1 MSAARHYLAPAFA
14 LALLAAPFLGL
25 PSYWVTLLD
34 YIGIASLVTLGLVLL
49 TGVGGMTSF
58 GQAAFVGFGAYT
70 SAVLTLDYGLSPW
83 LTLPLSLLVTGI
95 GALLIGAVTV
105 RLSGHYV
112 PLGTIAW
119 GIAFFFLFGNTAW
132 LGAHDG
138 LSGIPPLR
146 IGTHALIE
154 PREYFVVVWIAVVG
168 SLVVT
173 RNLLSSRVG
182 RSIRVLRR
190 GTLVAQ
196 TFGINAASTKLL
208 VFVYAAVLAGLAGW
222 LYAHLQRSVSPG
234 AFGLSAGSEYLL
246 MAVAGGAGRLW
257 GALLGAAGVTILR
270 DQLQNIMPWIVGT
283 TGNYET
289 IVFGAILV
297 VILQFSPDG
306 LWPLIAGPPSPPK
319 IPDTAAGLGLPP
331 REEPVPG
338 SALLDVTGIRKT
350 FGGLIAVDNVSFS
363 TASGKIL
370 GLIGPN
376 GAGKS
381 TTFNLLT
388 GIMPFDGGVV
398 RFRGEPLPK
407 IDLRSIAS
415 RGIARTF
422 QHVKL
427 VETMSVIENVAL
439 GAHVRGRA
447 GLFRALL
454 HLERDEEARI
464 FAEARRQL
472 ARVGLAD
479 EAMRPCGS
487 LALGQLRLV
496 EIARALCA
504 DPVLLLLDEP
514 AAGLRLTEK
523 KALARLLRELRGSG
537 VTVLLV
543 EHDMDFVMNVADQL
557 VVLDF
562 GVKISEGEPKA
573 VRRDP
578 KVLEAYL
585 GGVA

>member
-1 MSAARHYLAPAFA
+1 MSALRPWLPPVFA
-14 LALLAAPFLGL
+14 LALLVAPFLGL
-25 PSYWVTLLD
+25 PSYWITLLD

-70 SAVLTLDYGLSPW
+70 SAVVTLSFGLSPW
-83 LTLPLSLLVTGI
+83 LTLPISLFVTGV

-119 GIAFFFLFGNTAW
+119 GISFFYLFGNTPW

-138 LSGIPPLR
+138 LSGIPPVR
-146 IGTHALIE
+146 VGTYALTD
-154 PREYFVVVWIAVVG
+154 PRDYFVLVWLAVVIAI
-168 SLVVT
+168 VVT

-196 TFGINAASTKLL
+196 TFGIDAARTKLL

-234 AFGLSAGSEYLL
+234 AFGLAAGSEYLL

-270 DQLQNIMPWIVGT
+270 DQLQNIMPLLVGT

-319 IPDTAAGLGLPP
+319 VPAVKNVTAVPP
-331 REEPVPG
+331 REEPAPG
-338 SALLDVTGIRKT
+338 SALLDVTAIRKT
-350 FGGLIAVDNVSFS
+350 FGGLVAVDDVTFS
-363 TASGKIL
+363 TTSGKIL

-388 GIMPFDGGVV
+388 GVLPFDAGDV
-398 RFRGEPLPK
+398 RFRGEPLAH
-407 IDLRSIAS
+407 IDLRTIAS

-427 VETMSVIENVAL
+427 VENMSVIENVAL
-439 GAHVRGRA
+439 GAHVRGHA
-447 GLFRALL
+447 GVFRALL
-454 HLERDEEARI
+454 HLERDEEGRI

-472 ARVGLAD
+472 ARVGLEA

-514 AAGLRLTEK
+514 AAGLRLAEK
-523 KALARLLRELRGSG
+523 KALARLLRELRAGG

-562 GVKISEGEPKA
+562 GVKISEGAPQT